1 MCAGHD
7 IWATAATVLALAACA
22 TAPIET
28 ARTVPGDP
36 AAVRVRLEAELSR
49 LGFRLAS
56 GSPDTSLEATADAAA
71 VDWAACTPVLVS
83 SDGDETKRRMATAR
97 RRWASV
103 QISLAP
109 ADGGTAVSVDANF
122 GASYRNPVNTYRFE
136 RDCRSKGVVEA
147 RLLGA
152 AAS

>member
-1 MCAGHD
+1 M
-7 IWATAATVLALAACA
+7 
-22 TAPIET
+22 
-28 ARTVPGDP
+28 
-36 AAVRVRLEAELSR
+36 
-49 LGFRLAS
+49 
-56 GSPDTSLEATADAAA
+56 
-71 VDWAACTPVLVS
+71 
-83 SDGDETKRRMATAR
+83 
-97 RRWASV
+97 

-109 ADGGTAVSVDANF
+109 AGGGTAVIVDANF